1 MSVLLSLL
9 GKIGKAVLPSIGKE
23 KDKLKA
29 VDGLLSKR
37 GEVTK
42 MEVMYALS
50 IKLFNLIIYAY
61 LVWAIVNDKLSL
73 MESLKLLIQ

>member
-1 MSVLLSLL
+1 MSFLTKAISVV
-9 GKIGKAVLPSIGKE
+9 GKAILPNIGKE

-29 VDGLLSKR
+29 VDSLLSKR

-42 MEVMYALS
+42 TEVIFALS

-61 LVWAIVNDKLSL
+61 LVWAIVNDKVSI
-73 MESLKLLIQ
+73 METLKLLVQ